1 MVSRKGSSSLLTSAV
16 IASRYIPV
24 WIALVLLVLVALVI
38 APGTLSSASFS
49 AVLPLTSFL
58 AIAALGQMLVIM
70 TGGIDLSVP
79 GIMTL
84 AAMLAVGV
92 ARGSDDR
99 LILAFIVSLA
109 VSSLIGLANGFLV
122 GVLKL
127 NALIV
132 TLAVGQVVRGA
143 TIAYATGVAN
153 EAAVPER
160 ISIWATTQFLGAGW
174 IFWVGIIVTL
184 LLALLLRYTGSGR
197 RFQSVGANPLAA
209 WIAGI
214 HVNIYV
220 IFAYVGASLLYG
232 LGGILLAGFIRSP
245 TLGLGAPY
253 LLGPIAAVVIG
264 GASLTGGLAS
274 ATSTWAAA
282 FFLVLLSQML
292 RVLGLPSALQFVVFG
307 AAIVGGMVI
316 SGDRI
321 ITVVERLFQGLSAEP
336 KDVDFGRGD
345 STTDNETL
353 EPFGMG
359 TPVSPA
365 PMPETQESNPRPRD

>member
-1 MVSRKGSSSLLTSAV
+1 MISKQAPSSILTSAV

-24 WIALVLLVLVALVI
+24 WIALAVLVLVALVI
-38 APGTLSSASFS
+38 APESLSRASFTV
-49 AVLPLTSFL
+49 VLPLTSFL

-79 GIMTL
+79 GVMTL
-84 AAMLAVGV
+84 AAMITVGV
-92 ARGSDDR
+92 ATGSNDR
-99 LILAFIVSLA
+99 LVLAIVVALGASG
-109 VSSLIGLANGFLV
+109 LIGLTNGFLV

-132 TLAVGQVVRGA
+132 TLAIGQVIRGA

-153 EAAVPER
+153 EAAVPDR
-160 ISIWATTQFLGAGW
+160 LSIWATTQFLGAGW
-174 IFWVGIIVTL
+174 IFWVGIIITL
-184 LLALLLRYTGSGR
+184 LLTLLLRYTGSGR
-197 RFQSVGANPLAA
+197 QFQSVGANPLAA

-214 HVNIYV
+214 RVNIYV
-220 IFAYVGASLLYG
+220 IFAYVGAGLLYG
-232 LGGILLAGFIRSP
+232 LAGILLAGFIRSP

-292 RVLGLPSALQFVVFG
+292 RVLGLPSALQFVIFG
-307 AAIVGGMVI
+307 AAIVGGMVV

-321 ITVVERLFQGLSAEP
+321 ITIVERLFQGLSVEP

-345 STTDNETL
+345 ETL
-353 EPFGMG
+353 EPSK
-359 TPVSPA
+359 TDALASRVPI
-365 PMPETQESNPRPRD
+365 PELQEKDPRPRD

>member
-1 MVSRKGSSSLLTSAV
+1 MMRTKAAPSSVLTSAV
-16 IASRYIPV
+16 IASRYISV
-24 WIALVLLVLVALVI
+24 WIALVLLVLVALMI
-38 APGTLSSASFS
+38 APATLSRASFS

-84 AAMLAVGV
+84 AALVVVGV
-92 ARGSDDR
+92 ARGSNDR
-99 LILAFIVSLA
+99 LALAIVASLA
-109 VSSLIGLANGFLV
+109 SACLVGLLNGLFV

-132 TLAVGQVVRGA
+132 TLAVGQIVNGA
-143 TIAYATGVAN
+143 AIAYSASVGRESTVPPSFSNGVTN
-153 EAAVPER
+153 
-160 ISIWATTQFLGAGW
+160 QFLAVSW
-174 IFWVGIIVTL
+174 IFWVTVIVTL
-184 LLALLLRYTGSGR
+184 LLVLFFRYTEVGR

-209 WIAGI
+209 WTLGI
-214 HVNIYV
+214 RVNTYI
-220 IFAYVGASLLYG
+220 IFAHVAAALLYG

-245 TLGLGAPY
+245 SLNLGAPY

-274 ATSTWAAA
+274 AMSTWAAA
-282 FFLVLLSQML
+282 FFLALLSQML

-307 AAIVGGMVI
+307 VAIVGGMVI

-321 ITVVERLFQGLSAEP
+321 ITVVESLLRNTSGFKELDIEPGSLPGDDQP
-336 KDVDFGRGD
+336 KDSIGADN
-345 STTDNETL
+345 TT
-353 EPFGMG
+353 
-359 TPVSPA
+359 SPA
-365 PMPETQESNPRPRD
+365 PRPESQEGGPMAS